1 MDRRDFLRTGAIGV
15 AGVTFGS
22 QLLFGKSTVIGANDK
37 IVLAL
42 IGCGDRGLGCIINCC
57 KTNENVEIKT
67 VCDVNRTKLAK
78 AADRVEKTFGYRPGT
93 TEEMRT
99 IFDDK
104 DVDAV
109 WIATPEH
116 WHMLAAIRA
125 CQAGKDVYVEK
136 NLSVNIFE
144 SRKLVEA
151 AAKYNRIVQAGLQN
165 RSASQGFSAREYIQS
180 GKLGKI
186 VTVKSYFMLGGGI
199 FTEAPA
205 TPVPAWLD
213 WDKWLGPAPQRPFS
227 PSIVS
232 ENGRGGWQN
241 YWDYS
246 GGLLDDEASHTLD
259 FTRMVI
265 GDPPHPKAVYGW
277 GGNYT
282 YGGKGETPE
291 AQSVTFDFGEYVL
304 TADGGPS
311 YKYMQ
316 KAPQEIRNDAK
327 RFPNWRNYSARVEI
341 YGTEGLMY
349 LGRHGGGWQV
359 IGSGDKVVAEDGA
372 VFPDT
377 AHQKNFIECLRSRK
391 TPNGNIEECHRSATL
406 VNMGNIACRVG
417 NKQLLFDGKTEK
429 FIGDKQANIL
439 ARGTYRKG
447 YEVPENV

>member
-1 MDRRDFLRTGAIGV
+1 MYRREFLKVGATSV
-15 AGVTFGS
+15 AGIALGNQT
-22 QLLFGKSTVIGANDK
+22 LFGKTVAGANDK
-37 IVLAL
+37 ITLAL
-42 IGCGDRGLGCIINCC
+42 IGCGGRGLGCIINCC
-57 KTNENVEIKT
+57 KINENVVIKT

-78 AADRVEKTFGYRPGT
+78 AQAAVEKTFGYRPGT
-93 TEEMRT
+93 TEDMRH

-104 DVDAV
+104 EVDAV

-116 WHMLAAIRA
+116 WHVPAAIRA

-136 NLSVNIFE
+136 NISVNIFE

-165 RSASQGFSAREYIQS
+165 RSASQGFSAREYIRS

-186 VTVKSYFMLGGGI
+186 VTVKTYFMLGGGR
-199 FTEAPA
+199 FTEAPE

-213 WDKWLGPAPQRPFS
+213 WDKWLGPAPYRPFS

-241 YWDYS
+241 YWAYS

-259 FTRMVI
+259 FTRLVL
-265 GDPPHPKAVYGW
+265 GDPPHPKSVYAW
-277 GGNYT
+277 GGNHT
-282 YGGKGETPE
+282 WGGTSETPE
-291 AQSVTFDFGEYVL
+291 FQSVVYEFDDYVL

-311 YKYMQ
+311 FKYMQ
-316 KAPQEIRNDAK
+316 KASGDIRNDAT

-359 IGSGDKVVAEDGA
+359 IGNGDKIVAEDGA
-372 VFPDT
+372 VFPDN
-377 AHQKNFIECLRSRK
+377 AHQKNFIDCLRSRK
-391 TPNGNIEECHRSATL
+391 KPNGDIEECHRSSTL
-406 VNMGNIACRVG
+406 VNMGNIAYRTG
-417 NKQLLFDGKTEK
+417 NKHLLFDAQTET
-429 FIGDKQANIL
+429 FLHNQQANEL
-439 ARGTYRKG
+439 ARGVYRKG
-447 YEVPENV
+447 YEIPDNV